1 MAPLLAGSLAQ
12 RDFEISG
19 QRGRLSR
26 AGRSVRAPDHLHPSV
41 FVEQLACCSATP
53 STPVVLRRHSASQP
67 AAGPTA
73 AVFCFHPPTHPSAH
87 QRLPLVMSSF
97 VLLCSARTHSLSAT
111 PLCCCG
117 TWSRP
122 SAARHPLQLFLSVS
136 CSSSFWYASNRPGLC
151 LSSSPASASSRTPT
165 LVLFGSGHQW
175 IVCSAHEF
183 FCIMVYRSIQDWTK
197 VPRPLR

>member
-19 QRGRLSR
+19 QRGRHSR
-26 AGRSVRAPDHLHPSV
+26 AGRSVRAPAHLHLSA
-41 FVEQLACCSATP
+41 FVEQHACCSATP
-53 STPVVLRRHSASQP
+53 STPIVIRRHSASQP

-122 SAARHPLQLFLSVS
+122 SAARHPLQPFPLSLCFLFFLFLVRLDPSGPLPLFLAGVRFRARPRLY
-136 CSSSFWYASNRPGLC
+136 SSARFINGFHTALTELY
-151 LSSSPASASSRTPT
+151 
-165 LVLFGSGHQW
+165 
-175 IVCSAHEF
+175 
-183 FCIMVYRSIQDWTK
+183 
-197 VPRPLR
+197 